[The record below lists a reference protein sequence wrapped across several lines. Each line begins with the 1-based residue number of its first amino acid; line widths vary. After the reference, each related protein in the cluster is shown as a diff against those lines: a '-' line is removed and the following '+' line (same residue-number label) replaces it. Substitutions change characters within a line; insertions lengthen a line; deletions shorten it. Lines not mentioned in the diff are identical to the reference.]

1 MTKFAAEFIGTFTL
15 VLFGCGAAVIAGTDI
30 GVLGIAFAFG
40 FALIA
45 MAYGIGPI
53 YLCHTYLR

>member
-1 MTKFAAEFIGTFTL
+1 MKKFIAEFIGTFAL
-15 VLFGCGAAVIAGTDI
+15 VFFAVGTAVVAGKEV
-30 GVLGIAFAFG
+30 GVLGIALSFG

-53 YLCHTYLR
+53 S